1 MWPRCP
7 PSFLQVAFY
16 RVNCN
21 KEFKD
26 LGKEL
31 GIRVA
36 PTFIFYKDQEQVKTI
51 TGAKLDAIKETIAEL
66 TA

>member
-1 MWPRCP
+1 MV
-7 PSFLQVAFY
+7 QVTFY

-31 GIRVA
+31 GIKVA
-36 PTFIFYKDQEQVKTI
+36 PTFIFYKGNEQVKTI
-51 TGAKLDAIKETIAEL
+51 TGAKLDAIKEAIAEFS
-66 TA
+66 A